1 MYSTPKRRQP
11 REAATAMAAAEL
23 KSSSWTS
30 SAEPAL
36 LCSPAV
42 SMSWTNNRKRFLC
55 DYFPL
60 KHFQKDREALII
72 LMTQAESTKTVKLAA
87 TPVELMSPWFCNNC
101 CIILQHKIQL
111 AYVRHSCVPA
121 LGPAPESQK
130 PTGLSVSQLG
140 GRQTGSQQSVAW
152 CEHAELVGN
161 GNRSG
166 FSRRSEA
173 GGNPRFA
180 VVIWCACLSCLL
192 FTWHK
197 AEPGWCTE
205 QIGIKKVLC

>member
-1 MYSTPKRRQP
+1 
-11 REAATAMAAAEL
+11 
-23 KSSSWTS
+23 
-30 SAEPAL
+30 
-36 LCSPAV
+36 
-42 SMSWTNNRKRFLC
+42 MSWTNNRKRFLC

-166 FSRRSEA
+166 FSRRSRGWRQHTFSCCDLMRLPFLPPVYLAQSRARLVYWTDWNKE
-173 GGNPRFA
+173 GVVLGLWGN
-180 VVIWCACLSCLL
+180 S
-192 FTWHK
+192 
-197 AEPGWCTE
+197 
-205 QIGIKKVLC
+205 